1 MSYTQLNYHLVF
13 STKDRRPWL
22 GPEVMPRL
30 REYLGGIIRNLGGQ
44 MVAANGPAD
53 HVHLATILNQKRPLM
68 DILQELK
75 QSSSKW
81 IHQEFPDL
89 RAFAWQD
96 GYAAF
101 TVSHSGMP
109 QVVEYIAQQVPHH
122 RRQTFVEELIALL
135 ERHGVQYDERY
146 ITT

>member
-13 STKDRRPWL
+13 STKDRRSWL
-22 GPEVMPRL
+22 GPEIMPRL

-44 MVAANGPAD
+44 MLAANGSGD
-53 HVHLATILNQKRPLM
+53 HVHVATVLNQKRPLM
-68 DILQELK
+68 EILQELK

-122 RRQTFVEELIALL
+122 HRQTFVEELIALL